1 MISKERAKKLYQVM
15 DGFRGK
21 KILVIGDIIV
31 DKFVFG
37 KVSRI
42 SAEAPVPVVEIKEE
56 KYMPGGAGNVV
67 NNLWA
72 LGSNVMLCGVI
83 GEDVVGLRLMDEFK
97 SKGIETSGIFVDPSR
112 PTILK
117 TRIIADHQQVVRT
130 DKEVK
135 NTLSEKMSKQII
147 AHMNK
152 VFPNIDAIII
162 SDYGKGVVNRKIL
175 SFIINKA
182 YKKGIPLL
190 VDPKIEHFLLY
201 KKVTGITP
209 NHHEAGQAIH
219 HKINDE
225 KSLLLVGKKLM
236 KKLNCESLLITRGEE
251 GMTLF
256 EKKGRITHI
265 PTVARE
271 VYDVTGAGDTVI
283 SVFALS
289 LAVKKSSFL
298 DAAYIANYAAGI
310 VVGKLGTATV
320 SIEEIKKTM
329 KKEIGAVKGKTK

>member
-1 MISKERAKKLYQVM
+1 MISKERIKNLYRVM
-15 DGFRGK
+15 DGFSGK
-21 KILVIGDIIV
+21 KILVLGDIIV

-72 LGSNVMLCGVI
+72 LGSEVLLCGVI
-83 GEDVVGLRLMDEFK
+83 GEDLVGKRLIEEFK
-97 SKGIETSGIFVDPSR
+97 NKGIETSGILVDSSR

-135 NTLSEKMSKQII
+135 NTLSEKMSKRVIEYI
-147 AHMNK
+147 NK
-152 VFPNIDAIII
+152 VFSNIDAIII
-162 SDYGKGVVNRKIL
+162 SDYGKGVINRKIL
-175 SFIINKA
+175 GFIVNKA
-182 YKKGIPLL
+182 YKSGIPLL

-209 NHHEAGQAIH
+209 NHHEAGEAIH
-219 HKINDE
+219 LKINDE
-225 KSLLLVGKKLM
+225 KSLLMAGRKLM
-236 KKLNCESLLITRGEE
+236 KRLNCQSLLITRGEE

-265 PTVARE
+265 STVARE

-283 SVFALS
+283 SVFALC
-289 LAVKKSSFL
+289 LAVKKNSFL

-320 SIEEIKKTM
+320 SIEEIKKAM
-329 KKEIGAVKGKTK
+329 KKVNRG